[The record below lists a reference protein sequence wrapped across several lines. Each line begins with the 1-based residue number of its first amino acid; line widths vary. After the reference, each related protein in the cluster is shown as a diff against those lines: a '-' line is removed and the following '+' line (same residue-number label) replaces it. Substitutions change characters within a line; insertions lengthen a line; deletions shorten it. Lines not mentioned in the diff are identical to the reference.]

1 MNYIAYDAIPIKIPA
16 KENEKNINVIL
27 LVTVD
32 DISLSYQQK
41 QHRERSY
48 DYLPA
53 CTTKSSDR
61 ITCNQ
66 LLNNSVNIQ
75 FTE

>member
-32 DISLSYQQK
+32 DISLSYQHETAPRK
-41 QHRERSY
+41 I
-48 DYLPA
+48 L
-53 CTTKSSDR
+53 
-61 ITCNQ
+61 
-66 LLNNSVNIQ
+66 
-75 FTE
+75 